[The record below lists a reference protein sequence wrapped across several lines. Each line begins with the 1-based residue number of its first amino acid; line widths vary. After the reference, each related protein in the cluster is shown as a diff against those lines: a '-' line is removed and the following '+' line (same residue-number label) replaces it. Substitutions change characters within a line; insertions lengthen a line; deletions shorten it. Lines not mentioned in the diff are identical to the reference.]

1 MKYKKLYETTS
12 AQELNIIKIG
22 LAKREIP
29 YETLYETAL
38 QVGNVAALGGR
49 GAIISVP
56 EDKLLM
62 ARQVLVDLELVTE
75 TQGDSSSGDLFQLFD
90 TWTSAVPLIGK
101 LPVAIRALLL
111 AALILTLL
119 YVQFLFYAEGWG

>member
-12 AQELNIIKIG
+12 AQELNLIKIG

-62 ARQVLVDLELVTE
+62 ARQVLVGLELVSE
-75 TQGDSSSGDLFQLFD
+75 TQGDSSSDGLFQLFD
-90 TWTSAVPLIGK
+90 NWTSAVPLVGN
-101 LPVAIRALLL
+101 LPLALRALLL
-111 AALILTLL
+111 AALILILL